1 MAKIISTTEEFNAE
15 ISKPN
20 TVVDFYADWCGPCK
34 MFAPLFDQVSQE
46 ATDSN
51 FIKVNVDELREVADK
66 YEIKSI
72 PTVVKFENGNE
83 VKRNVGSLGKDAL
96 LDFAK

>member
-1 MAKIISTTEEFNAE
+1 MAKIISSAEEFYSE
-15 ISKPN
+15 IAKPN

-46 ATDSN
+46 ASNSN

-83 VKRNVGSLGKDAL
+83 TNRNVGSLGKDAL